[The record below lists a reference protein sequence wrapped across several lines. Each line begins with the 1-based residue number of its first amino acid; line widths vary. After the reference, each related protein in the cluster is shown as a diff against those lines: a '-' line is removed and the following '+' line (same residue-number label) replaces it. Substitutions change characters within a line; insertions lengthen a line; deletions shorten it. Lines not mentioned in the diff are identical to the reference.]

1 MTFCR
6 TTTES
11 VLQDT
16 VTVTIWFAACSAAD
30 RTPQQK
36 VTRTLEKVTGSLLSA
51 VLFLLPPP
59 GGAAVRL
66 IESSVWSPCRTRKR
80 RSLIGCRT

>member
-11 VLQDT
+11 VL
-16 VTVTIWFAACSAAD
+16 VSCVTIWFAACSAAD

-51 VLFLLPPP
+51 VLFLLPPL

-66 IESSVWSPCRTRKR
+66 IESSVWSLCRTRKR